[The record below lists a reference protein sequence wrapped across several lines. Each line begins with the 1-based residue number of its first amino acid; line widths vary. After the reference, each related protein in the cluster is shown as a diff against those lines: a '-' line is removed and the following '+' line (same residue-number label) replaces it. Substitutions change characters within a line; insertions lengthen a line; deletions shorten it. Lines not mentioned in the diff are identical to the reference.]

1 MNENLVDKRPG
12 VQSVGQ
18 VIGEASLL
26 WTNNGGADWT
36 GAGGK
41 SVREVLKLASEGAL
55 LIVGLFDIFVLIDN
69 DQT

>member
-1 MNENLVDKRPG
+1 M
-12 VQSVGQ
+12 GQ

-26 WTNNGGADWT
+26 WTNNGGADWA

-41 SVREVLKLASEGAL
+41 SVREVLKLAL